1 MERSVAHEFA
11 WSGLNTRAPATG
23 LPLLDCVEL
32 QDLRVVGTDLLQ
44 RYGIYGIGQLT
55 GDFSA
60 MDFDDV
66 SSEHCSNTVDTRA
79 WDLGLY
85 FSVEFAIELD
95 VATGTQGIVT
105 VGHTT
110 PSMIFDVTGG
120 NIRARVWDSAGTA
133 TTITV
138 GASAASLQTVQLTR
152 NGATLSTRLDN
163 GTAVTGSISATLA
176 VRAPVGDLRVGRDD
190 GTNYLNGTLDYLRL
204 LSILK
209 SNHNDRL
216 IRLPNP
222 RAEYVRAD
230 YDFNESTGN
239 LVYDRSRYEAH
250 LITQNTPTEIATLCH
265 NPAPIRALSLNT
277 DENNRKQLLVVAGG
291 KYYLGS
297 VA

>member
-105 VGHTT
+105 VAQQLVRDESKQLVK
-110 PSMIFDVTGG
+110 PVP
-120 NIRARVWDSAGTA
+120 AGT
-133 TTITV
+133 V
-138 GASAASLQTVQLTR
+138 LEM
-152 NGATLSTRLDN
+152 
-163 GTAVTGSISATLA
+163 
-176 VRAPVGDLRVGRDD
+176 P
-190 GTNYLNGTLDYLRL
+190 
-204 LSILK
+204 K
-209 SNHNDRL
+209 
-216 IRLPNP
+216 RLP
-222 RAEYVRAD
+222 
-230 YDFNESTGN
+230 SG
-239 LVYDRSRYEAH
+239 
-250 LITQNTPTEIATLCH
+250 
-265 NPAPIRALSLNT
+265 
-277 DENNRKQLLVVAGG
+277 
-291 KYYLGS
+291 
-297 VA
+297 